1 MMRNVAQRPFGL
13 PISLSFLAIILVLP
27 GFVALPV
34 GARAQDQDTGT
45 DTSADANAP
54 AGVTLPK
61 TPVTLNVESADLY
74 YTLKLLF
81 QQIHADFTLDTSL
94 RGMPVTVKLTKVPFD
109 IALSS
114 VLKASG
120 QPLTYSYENGIF
132 SIIPQ
137 AQDMGLTNL
146 GPGTDTTTVPE
157 TKPVIDKIFLSV
169 VSFADVARALGFPV
183 ITTLVDFGGGG
194 GMGGGFGGGFGGG
207 GMGGFGGGMGGF
219 GGGGMGGF
227 GGGMGGMG
235 GFGGGMGGFGG
246 GGFGGGLGGFGGG
259 GFGGGGF
266 GGGRY

>member
-1 MMRNVAQRPFGL
+1 MKARYGGL
-13 PISLSFLAIILVLP
+13 TLAAVSLTALGFL
-27 GFVALPV
+27 ALPV

-45 DTSADANAP
+45 DVNAP

-81 QQIHADFTLDTSL
+81 QQIKADFTLDTSL
-94 RGMPVTVKLTKVPFD
+94 RGTPVTVKLTKVPFD

-137 AQDMGLTNL
+137 AQETGLTTVTPSNET
-146 GPGTDTTTVPE
+146 PTTPE

-169 VSFADVARALGFPV
+169 VSFADVARALGFPI
-183 ITTLVDFGGGG
+183 ITTLVDFGGGSG
-194 GMGGGFGGGFGGG
+194 GLGGGFGGGFGGGGLGGFGG

-219 GGGGMGGF
+219 GGGL
-227 GGGMGGMG
+227 
-235 GFGGGMGGFGG
+235 

-259 GFGGGGF
+259 GFGG
-266 GGGRY
+266 RY